1 MSTGSLLISIR
12 FTEIR
17 TQFKESSQMIVTE
30 MDDHASS
37 YNTEERIS
45 EDPDY
50 QPVMG
55 GAIVWEHT
63 EQGKVWK
70 TNMDNTYVY
79 CIGI

>member
-1 MSTGSLLISIR
+1 
-12 FTEIR
+12 
-17 TQFKESSQMIVTE
+17 

-50 QPVMG
+50 QPVMD